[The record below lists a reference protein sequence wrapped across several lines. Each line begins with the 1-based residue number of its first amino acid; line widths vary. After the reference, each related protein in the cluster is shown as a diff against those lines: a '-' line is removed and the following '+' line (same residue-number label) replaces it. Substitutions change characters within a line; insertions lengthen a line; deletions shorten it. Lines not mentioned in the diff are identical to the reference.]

1 MQRTT
6 CSVAVVAALLVS
18 GSPLRSA
25 DIDGEVPFELYQQ
38 HLVVTKGSVGPLK
51 GLNLLVDTGTIP
63 SVVDSRIARKLHL
76 ETASAQMVAFGK
88 QVAIQTAVLDGIR
101 IGSLQSGPVP
111 AAVGDLSYL
120 QRRPDRRDRRPR
132 RARPQQL
139 HH

>member
-18 GSPLRSA
+18 GRPLRSA
-25 DIDGEVPFELYQQ
+25 DIDREVPFELYQQ

-76 ETASAQMVAFGK
+76 QAEPSMLDVFGQ
-88 QVAIQTAVLDGIR
+88 QVRMPSV
-101 IGSLQSGPVP
+101 VP
-111 AAVGDLSYL
+111 KPAPLG
-120 QRRPDRRDRRPR
+120 
-132 RARPQQL
+132 
-139 HH
+139 